1 MRVLD
6 EMKVHVAARPD
17 GQISK
22 TDADARSIATSGRG
36 SGIVGYNVQV
46 AVDAKHHLIVLA
58 YNLKRV
64 LSILGHAKTMKAMQM
79 VGA

>member
-1 MRVLD
+1 M
-6 EMKVHVAARPD
+6 
-17 GQISK
+17 G
-22 TDADARSIATSGRG
+22 TSGRG
-36 SGIVGYNVQV
+36 SGIVGHNVQV

-64 LSILGHAKTMKAMQM
+64 LSILGYARTMKAMQM